1 MAGKVTAEEYKR
13 AKDAVNSTYTQDS
26 LNAYRTA
33 YNDAM
38 KSGKS
43 SDEAYASASGL
54 LKKINATG

>member
-1 MAGKVTAEEYKR
+1 MAGKVTAEEYKKV
-13 AKDAVNSTYTQDS
+13 KDTVNSTYTQDS

-43 SDEAYASASGL
+43 SNEAYASAS
-54 LKKINATG
+54 